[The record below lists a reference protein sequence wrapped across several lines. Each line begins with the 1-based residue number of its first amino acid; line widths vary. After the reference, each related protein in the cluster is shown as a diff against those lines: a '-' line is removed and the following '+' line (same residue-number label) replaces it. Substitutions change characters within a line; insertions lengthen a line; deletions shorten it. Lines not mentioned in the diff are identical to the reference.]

1 MYYQTEPLAGSAG
14 MCDLRWTFN
23 QSVVDEVW
31 DYSWHNIDLCR
42 GVIGAPVLRYV
53 PPGALPSRAR
63 ASQTARRPS
72 LVFFGAYFISRA
84 RQQAWAK
91 LSEALGERLVGVRSV
106 YTDVAFDRWLLG
118 NSSLVF
124 LNLHKGSGDHHNPVS
139 VRLARLLSAGGLV
152 ISERS
157 YPADEAQFA
166 GIVPFLNV
174 TIDRRCPQRGEKQMP
189 SCALDDVSAIVS
201 EFEKIS
207 SLSAERRQAEAD
219 RRAALFARDFAPDAI
234 FRRAGVY
241 ARLRLLRAAVARRQA
256 KFRGSA

>member
-1 MYYQTEPLAGSAG
+1 MTVYYQTEPLAGMAG
-14 MCDLRWTFN
+14 QCDLRWTFN
-23 QSVVDEVW
+23 RSVLDEVW

-42 GVIGAPVLRYV
+42 GAPGAPVLRYV

-63 ASQTARRPS
+63 ATQTAQRPC
-72 LVFFGAYFISRA
+72 LVFFGAHFISRA

-106 YTDVAFDRWLLG
+106 YTDAAFQRWLSD

-124 LNLHKGSGDHHNPVS
+124 LNLHKGTGDHHNPVS

-157 YPADEAQFA
+157 YPADEAQYA

-201 EFEKIS
+201 EFEQIS
-207 SLSAERRQAEAD
+207 TMSAGQRHAEAS
-219 RRAALFARDFAPDAI
+219 RRAALFAREFAPEVI
-234 FRRAGVY
+234 FRRAG
-241 ARLRLLRAAVARRQA
+241 LHTRLLLLRDSGAA
-256 KFRGSA
+256 G